1 MDGKLEDIFTIWSF
15 EGDFIHHSALNVAV
29 GLGELMKG
37 RDGAQCSF
45 CGMVGDD
52 EFGAFLRRR
61 LASAGVRDRTQT
73 SATSTGSCIIL
84 SGSHDRGFVTCVGA
98 TGLLSTAHL
107 AHMEE
112 SASEGLAKRLHV
124 HISGYFSCHALQ
136 AGLAGHLRSL
146 RAIAAGRGQ
155 HITISFDT
163 NCDATGKWGSGV
175 LDVLAEV
182 DIFLPNELEAQAIAD
197 TMPAV
202 SESAADSRANRAAA
216 VMQETNANV
225 SSANGELMEAAD
237 GLASKRDGPASKRDG
252 PAAPASQPP
261 HRLASAANRLACV
274 VREAVV
280 VTCGKEGCIVQT
292 RDAVIRGEAPRRF
305 GAPSDIVAVDAT
317 GAGDAFDAAFIFR
330 WAVCGGSL
338 EDGVRAG
345 SCCGAL
351 CTETIGANANLP
363 SATTLAQRE
372 QLYQHDT
379 SQIA

>member
-1 MDGKLEDIFTIWSF
+1 MWSF

-45 CGMVGDD
+45 CGLVGDD

-107 AHMEE
+107 AHIEE

-202 SESAADSRANRAAA
+202 NESGANRAASA
-216 VMQETNANV
+216 MQETNANV
-225 SSANGELMEAAD
+225 SSTNGKLMEAAD
-237 GLASKRDGPASKRDG
+237 VLATKREG

-280 VTCGKEGCIVQT
+280 VTCGKDGCIVQT
-292 RDAVIRGEAPRRF
+292 REAVIRGELPRRF

-363 SATTLAQRE
+363 SATTLAQME
-372 QLYQHDT
+372 HLYQLDT